1 MKKEFI
7 VKIKVVKKYK
17 VYVNAENE
25 EEALKEAKEKYSGIE
40 DDLQA
45 YSTDIDY
52 QSAKESKQIKIEY
65 DKTLEEYMKKFGEAY
80 NNGDLWDF
88 SAEDV
93 NGGAID
99 LDPEQVYWEID
110 GRLYETK
117 VL

>member
-1 MKKEFI
+1 MTTLMNAMKYLKWRLNNM
-7 VKIKVVKKYK
+7 KYQ
-17 VYVNAENE
+17 
-25 EEALKEAKEKYSGIE
+25 IE
-40 DDLQA
+40 CG
-45 YSTDIDY
+45 
-52 QSAKESKQIKIEY
+52 
-65 DKTLEEYMKKFGEAY
+65 KTFEEYKKNFGEAY
-80 NNGDLWDF
+80 YNGLLWDF